1 MGNYKIEA
9 GTAQH
14 IGNRTLQQD
23 RVALYTAAGA
33 PGYVMALLADAGGGG
48 GVIAADQVLLT
59 GKHLL
64 DEFRPGEAPGTAR
77 LQALLRQIAAEAHQI
92 IRMNPIAAA
101 SEPQAAMVVL
111 LLTPLGQALWAHVGD
126 ARLYQFSGAQCVQR
140 SNDDAYVAHL
150 IEVDRLPAEAA
161 RRHRA
166 TRALSNVL
174 GHGLK
179 PPFVT
184 VGSHQGLRP
193 GDSFLLCSDGLW
205 QYFAD
210 GELAAVLARNT
221 PRLAAELLI
230 NKAIERAKGKG
241 DNCSMAIVKLVA
253 PPDAEAIAGQKNTR
267 VP

>member
-14 IGNRTLQQD
+14 IGSRTLQQD

-33 PGYVMALLADAGGGG
+33 PGYVMAVLADAGAGG

-59 GKHLL
+59 SKHLL

-77 LQALLRQIAAEAHQI
+77 LHGLLRQIAAEAHQI

-126 ARLYQFSGAQCVQR
+126 ARLYYFAGQHCVER
-140 SNDDAYVAHL
+140 SNDAAYVAHL
-150 IEVDRLPAEAA
+150 VEVDQLPPEAA
-161 RRHRA
+161 AKHRA
-166 TRALSNVL
+166 TRALHNVL
-174 GHGLK
+174 GHSLK

-184 VGSHQGLRP
+184 VGGHQGLGP

-205 QYFAD
+205 QYFTD

-221 PRLAAELLI
+221 PRQASELLI

-253 PPDAEAIAGQKNTR
+253 PPDAEAIAGRKNTR